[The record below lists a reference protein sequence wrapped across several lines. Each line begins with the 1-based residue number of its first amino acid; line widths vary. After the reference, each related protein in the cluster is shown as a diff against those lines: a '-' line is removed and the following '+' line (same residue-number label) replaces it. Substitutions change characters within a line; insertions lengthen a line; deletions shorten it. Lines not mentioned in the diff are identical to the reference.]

1 MNLLPDGYFFC
12 ISDVRFFF
20 FFYNF
25 EKEAFPH
32 IDEES

>member
-1 MNLLPDGYFFC
+1 MNLLSDGYFC

-20 FFYNF
+20 FFYKF

>member
-1 MNLLPDGYFFC
+1 MDIFC
-12 ISDVRFFF
+12 ICDVRFFF

-32 IDEES
+32 INEES